1 MRWGVCILGSQFAM
15 EQRHITRVMFSAV
28 VHQSR
33 TVTAAV
39 KKKGYIDESLFADAR
54 PGRAR
59 DRGRR
64 TRALPGI
71 GWGRQG
77 RAWQHATKIVK
88 KTDDARKW
96 TPYSTER

>member
-1 MRWGVCILGSQFAM
+1 MDSQFAM

-33 TVTAAV
+33 TATATV
-39 KKKGYIDESLFADAR
+39 MRKEVNLR
-54 PGRAR
+54 MTTRASKR
-59 DRGRR
+59 RGGR

-77 RAWQHATKIVK
+77 RDWRHATNIDKRQMMQGNGPPI
-88 KTDDARKW
+88 
-96 TPYSTER
+96 P